1 MNDPTSEHDR
11 PLRIALDARLNAYR
25 VGGIP
30 QYTAQ
35 LATALAGL
43 APEDRIVLLDHRKAT
58 HPAATGPNL
67 RNRYFWTPP
76 HNRWEQW
83 TLPLELLTV
92 RADVLHSPDFIPPF
106 RRRIPAV
113 ITIHDLAF
121 LHFPEILDETARRYY
136 GQTGQAVTSADA
148 IIAVSEAT
156 AADLRE
162 LLAVP
167 SERITVVPEAAAPI
181 FQVIE
186 LEQGA
191 TAEINSVPLVAG
203 TFALFV
209 GTVEPRKNLPTLLQ
223 ALALCRSEAPEAS
236 PKLVV
241 AGPRGW
247 LDGPVFELL
256 RDLRLGDQVQ
266 LVGGVGPEQLL
277 WMYNACRFYVQP
289 ELYSGFGLPVL
300 EAMQCGA
307 PVAAADAAA
316 LPELVSGAGLLIP
329 AMDVEGWAEAVRRL
343 WTDDDLRADLRARG
357 LERAA
362 GYTWERAA
370 RETRAVY
377 QKVIGYNR

>member
-1 MNDPTSEHDR
+1 MNESASEHDR

-35 LATALAGL
+35 LATALAGI
-43 APEDRIVLLDHRKAT
+43 APEDRIVLLEHRKAT
-58 HPAATGPNL
+58 RPAASGPNL
-67 RNRYFWTPP
+67 RNRHFWTPP

-106 RRRIPAV
+106 RRRMPAV
-113 ITIHDLAF
+113 ITVHDLAF
-121 LHFPEILDETARRYY
+121 MHFPEILDDKARRYY
-136 GQTGQAVTSADA
+136 GQISQAVTNADA

-162 LLAVP
+162 LLVVP
-167 SERITVVPEAAAPI
+167 SERITVVAEAAAPI
-181 FQVIE
+181 FQVLEIE
-186 LEQGA
+186 PEA
-191 TAEINSVPLVAG
+191 TAAINGVPLIAG

-223 ALALCRSEAPEAS
+223 ALALCRSEAPEAT
-236 PKLVV
+236 PQLVV

-247 LDGPVFELL
+247 LDGPVFELI

-329 AMDVEGWAEAVRRL
+329 AMDVEGWAEALRRL

-377 QKVIGYNR
+377 RKALI

>member
-1 MNDPTSEHDR
+1 MSKSAAEHER

-30 QYTAQ
+30 QYTTQ
-35 LATALAGL
+35 LATALAEL
-43 APEDRIVLLDHRKAT
+43 TPEDRIVLLEHRKAAR
-58 HPAATGPNL
+58 PAASAANI
-67 RNRYFWTPP
+67 RSRHFWTPP

-83 TLPLELLTV
+83 ALPLELLTV
-92 RADVLHSPDFIPPF
+92 RADLIHSPDVIPPF

-113 ITIHDLAF
+113 ITVHDLAF
-121 LHFPEILDETARRYY
+121 MHFPEILDDHARRYY
-136 GQTGQAVTSADA
+136 GQVEQAVRNADA

-156 AADLRE
+156 AQDLQDV
-162 LLAVP
+162 LAVP
-167 SERITVVPEAAAPI
+167 HERITVVPEAAAPI
-181 FQVIE
+181 FRTIE
-186 LEQGA
+186 LEPGA
-191 TAEINSVPLVAG
+191 TVEINGVPLVAG

-209 GTVEPRKNLPTLLQ
+209 GTIEPRKNLPTLLQ
-223 ALALCRSEAPEAS
+223 ALALCHSGATEAMPR
-236 PKLVV
+236 LVV

-247 LDGPVFELL
+247 LDGPVFELI

-277 WMYNACRFYVQP
+277 WLYNACRFYVQP

-307 PVAAADAAA
+307 PVAAAAAAA

-329 AMDVEGWAEAVRRL
+329 AMDIEGWADALRRL
-343 WTDDDLRADLRARG
+343 WTDDELRADLRTRG

-362 GYTWERAA
+362 DYTWERAA

-377 QKVIGYNR
+377 LQVVR